1 MEIYYVHF
9 INQKKSPTY
18 YYLFYLAFI
27 SGSQLG
33 RVFSD
38 GNFEICDWKKI
49 L

>member
-1 MEIYYVHF
+1 METYYVHF
-9 INQKKSPTY
+9 INQKTSPIY

-38 GNFEICDWKKI
+38 GNSEICN
-49 L
+49 